1 MTSLRLLP
9 KNVIKLSSS
18 CIRSQVSARAFSTV
32 FSSHRLL
39 RSSPRMHHVPI
50 TLYPS
55 IKRSMFIQTE
65 TTPNEDSL
73 KFIPGVPVMGEEG
86 TAEFL
91 DTRAALAS
99 PLAVRL
105 MGVEGVSTVFYGP
118 DFVTVS
124 KDSENTWAIVK
135 PEIYSLLMEHFS
147 SGQPLFRSAEEREKA
162 GPQDTRILDT
172 DSETVAMIKEL
183 LETRVR
189 PAIMEDGGDIEYR
202 GFDENGAGMVKVKL
216 KGSCR
221 GCASSSVTLKSGI
234 ERMLMHYIPEVKGV
248 EEVLDPEEEISL
260 SEFSKLEK
268 RLSQEDSR

>member
-1 MTSLRLLP
+1 MASP
-9 KNVIKLSSS
+9 KRVSSVPS
-18 CIRSQVSARAFSTV
+18 RVRRIDQART
-32 FSSHRLL
+32 
-39 RSSPRMHHVPI
+39 
-50 TLYPS
+50 
-55 IKRSMFIQTE
+55 MFIQTE

-73 KFIPGVPVMGEEG
+73 KFIPGVPVMGEG

-91 DTRAALAS
+91 DTKSALKS
-99 PLAVRL
+99 PLAIRL
-105 MGVEGVSTVFYGP
+105 MGIEGVTGVFYGP

-124 KDSENTWAIVK
+124 KDSETPWSVIK
-135 PEIYSLLMEHFS
+135 PEVYAMLMEHFS
-147 SGQPLFRSAEEREKA
+147 SGEPLFRSEEDRESA

-202 GFDENGAGMVKVKL
+202 NFTDEGIVQLKL

-221 GCASSSVTLKSGI
+221 GCSSSTVTLKSGI

-248 EEVLDPEEEISL
+248 QEVLDQEEEIAL
-260 SEFSKLEK
+260 SEFEKLEQ
-268 RLSQEDSR
+268 RLAKEHGHEKKDSR